1 MEWLEDQ
8 MRCRMNEMKKKTK
21 LKEEI
26 EEEKDLIIVKLQKEK
41 DMLMK
46 MLVEEMSA
54 THTC

>member
-1 MEWLEDQ
+1 
-8 MRCRMNEMKKKTK
+8 MNEMKKKMK